1 MRSRSRAGFTL
12 IELMVVVAILGVLS
26 AIAIP
31 SFSIY
36 MKRSRSAEATGE
48 LKALFNRAAS
58 YYQRERADPG
68 IMGEH
73 RIDCVVDDVS
83 NDVDPNDHKQ
93 QGNYAKPAW
102 VALGFDTFYGY
113 FRYDAITGGG
123 RCGIPANTPGVYT
136 LRAIGDLDDDDI
148 NSTFDL
154 AVGSNSDNEL
164 YHARGFNI
172 VNDYE

>member
-1 MRSRSRAGFTL
+1 M
-12 IELMVVVAILGVLS
+12 
-26 AIAIP
+26 
-31 SFSIY
+31 
-36 MKRSRSAEATGE
+36 
-48 LKALFNRAAS
+48 
-58 YYQRERADPG
+58 
-68 IMGEH
+68 
-73 RIDCVVDDVS
+73 
-83 NDVDPNDHKQ
+83 
-93 QGNYAKPAW
+93 
-102 VALGFDTFYGY
+102 ALGFDTFYGY